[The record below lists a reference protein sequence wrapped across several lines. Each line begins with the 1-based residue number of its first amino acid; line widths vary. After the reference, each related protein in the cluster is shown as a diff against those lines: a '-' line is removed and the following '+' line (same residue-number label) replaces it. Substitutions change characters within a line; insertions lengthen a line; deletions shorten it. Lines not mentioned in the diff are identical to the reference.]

1 VWLVA
6 MKSRRMIRAISGV
19 VLVAIGVWLAVP
31 TPYREKNYLIDAGG
45 CRMETAIV
53 EPRSGVAQG
62 AVLLFHGI
70 SANKKV
76 MSYLA
81 HGFAEQGLR
90 VYVADLP
97 GHGRTPGPFSPA
109 RAEQCGDQLLL
120 ELLARG
126 MIQSNHTI
134 LAGHSMGAAIAER
147 IASRVSV
154 AGLIAVSPAPMRA
167 AHGLSPEVLLYN
179 NPPKAPPNS
188 LVLVGSLE
196 LRSLRENAADL
207 VATQSDGTSKYV
219 EIPRAS
225 HVTVLFSDA
234 AMRASQEWA
243 AQVLHLTPT
252 TILPSHWPIVGAL
265 GGFMGIVLLAGPF
278 LREVAGKK
286 SEEAATVATAEAG
299 ARTIGGSAKRIF
311 LEFAAASVLIVVLLR
326 FWIPLKAAGLFQGD
340 YLASFLLILGVVLT
354 ALHARAIAKSLRS
367 FPRDLLLGGFAGI
380 LLLLLS
386 TAWFNLTFYETWLTG
401 AKWLRFPLLLFVI
414 LLYLLAEET
423 LLGPVESTR
432 QWRRLAMAL
441 GLRLI
446 SWAAMMA
453 GILLLHSG
461 EILIG
466 LLGGYFALFNLVQRR
481 GMDIVHQETGSAGAA
496 AVFGAI
502 LLAGFCL
509 VIFPLT

>member
-1 VWLVA
+1 
-6 MKSRRMIRAISGV
+6 MKSRRRIRAISGV

-31 TPYREKNYLIDAGG
+31 TPYREKTYLIDADG
-45 CRMETAIV
+45 CRMETTIM
-53 EPRSGVAQG
+53 EPRSGLAQG

-81 HGFAEQGLR
+81 HGFADQALR
-90 VYVADLP
+90 VYVPDLP

-109 RAEQCGDQLLL
+109 RAEQCGEQLLR
-120 ELLARG
+120 ELLTRG
-126 MIQSNHTI
+126 MVESNRTI

-147 IASRVSV
+147 IAGRIPV
-154 AGLIAVSPAPMRA
+154 AGLIAISPAPMRA

-179 NPPKAPPNS
+179 DPPKAPPNS

-196 LRSLRENAADL
+196 LRSLREDAADL
-207 VATQSDGTSKYV
+207 AATQSDGTAKYR

-234 AMRASQEWA
+234 TIRASQQWA
-243 AQVLHLTPT
+243 AQVLHLTPAT
-252 TILPSHWPIVGAL
+252 ALPSHWPIVGAM
-265 GGFMGIVLLAGPF
+265 GGFVGIVLLAGPF

-286 SEEAATVATAEAG
+286 SEEVATVTLAGVAAATSGVNAT
-299 ARTIGGSAKRIF
+299 RIL
-311 LEFAAASVLIVVLLR
+311 LEFAAASVLMVVLLR
-326 FWIPLKAAGLFQGD
+326 FWIPLKAVGLFQGD
-340 YLASFLLILGVVLT
+340 YLASFLLILGVLLT
-354 ALHARAIAKSLRS
+354 ALHASAIAKSLRS
-367 FPRDLLLGGFAGI
+367 FPRDLLSGGFAGM

-414 LLYLLAEET
+414 LPYLLAEET
-423 LLGPVESTR
+423 LLGPVECTPR
-432 QWRRLAMAL
+432 WRRLGIAL
-441 GLRLI
+441 GLRLV

-466 LLGGYFALFNLVQRR
+466 LLGGFFAIFNLVQRR
-481 GMDIVHQETGSAGAA
+481 GMDIVHEETGSTGAA
-496 AVFGAI
+496 AIFGAI